1 MNHSLVNVVGALA
14 MMTVRRMQYRL
25 LILIGAT
32 VTMMFISIYQYSWSL
47 FSTGL
52 RRVFNWDKPTVD
64 LTFTVFAYLS
74 TLTQPFSGYVADRVS
89 PRLIAVIGAL
99 LTGAG
104 LMLCSTVSSP
114 WQLYLYYG
122 IGSLGVGFLYGVS
135 VAVVIKWFPEKR
147 GLASGI
153 VASGFGSGT
162 ALFNVLIDQAIEN
175 LGVLVVFLYIGVIM
189 LSILLPITAFYR
201 YPAYSTSGSEV
212 NYAKNTV
219 DTGDWT
225 WREMVMT
232 YQWWFIYASFTA
244 MTAVHLLFG
253 GHVKSIALEN
263 GIPDTIMY
271 TTLTVFPIAN
281 GISRVFGG
289 WVSDRIGRQKS
300 MTMFYALSGVSLV
313 LLALTA
319 RNPVAFTSFTV
330 LTMLFAGPSLAL
342 TPAIISD
349 FYGSRYLTVNYGLTY
364 TAKSWG
370 GLLSG
375 YITALIVSVFGAYTY
390 SLIGIGVSALIASL
404 IVHPQVLRKPVR
416 RSS

>member
-1 MNHSLVNVVGALA
+1 MVISVV
-14 MMTVRRMQYRL
+14 MTVQRTWYRL
-25 LILIGAT
+25 FILIGAT
-32 VTMMFISIYQYSWSL
+32 VVMMLISMYQYSWSL

-52 RRVFNWDKPTVD
+52 RKIFSWDKPTVD
-64 LTFTVFAYLS
+64 LAFTVFAYAS
-74 TLTQPFSGYVADRVS
+74 TLTQPFSGYVADRIS
-89 PRLIAVIGAL
+89 PRLIAIVGAL
-99 LTGAG
+99 LTGMG
-104 LMLCSTVSSP
+104 LVLCSTVSEP

-135 VAVVIKWFPEKR
+135 VAVVVKWFPEKR
-147 GLASGI
+147 GLASGV

-162 ALFNVLIDQAIEN
+162 ALFNVLIDQAIQN
-175 LGVLVVFLYIGVIM
+175 LGVLVVFFYIGIITLGV
-189 LSILLPITAFYR
+189 LLPIAVFYK
-201 YPAYSTSGSEV
+201 YPVYGTGGSKMNNFKSTTSIE
-212 NYAKNTV
+212 
-219 DTGDWT
+219 DWT

-232 YQWWFIYASFTA
+232 YQWWLIYVSFTA
-244 MTAVHLLFG
+244 MTTVHLLFG

-263 GIPDTIMY
+263 TIPDTVMY

-300 MTMFYALSGVSLV
+300 MSIFYALSGASLI

-319 RNPVAFTSFTV
+319 HNPAMFASFTV

-349 FYGSRYLTVNYGLTY
+349 FYGPRYLTVNYGLTY

-375 YITALIVSVFGAYTY
+375 YITALAVSIFGTYTY
-390 SLIGIGVSALIASL
+390 SLIGIGLSALMASL
-404 IVHPQVLRKPVR
+404 IVHPRLLKKPMKK
-416 RSS
+416 